1 MENKKILSS
10 ITKERKLEIDEIL
23 KKTEGDISA
32 GNIKTISLEEF
43 NNNIEKIKENIR
55 NGGKE
60 LYLYGR
66 NIKVDLNVG
75 WFIGIKYYIDHN
87 NSIKP
92 LVVSKSGLEVVNTS
106 DSDISFS
113 IDVESGPTRRFL
125 IEKELEWCKIQIA
138 ILSCDSKEEVF
149 EKEAG
154 MYWRRKRKGD
164 V

>member
-1 MENKKILSS
+1 M
-10 ITKERKLEIDEIL
+10 
-23 KKTEGDISA
+23 
-32 GNIKTISLEEF
+32 
-43 NNNIEKIKENIR
+43 
-55 NGGKE
+55 
-60 LYLYGR
+60 
-66 NIKVDLNVG
+66 DLNVG

-154 MYWRRKRKGD
+154 MYWRRKGD
-164 V
+164 VQEEK